1 MAARSDDSMRDF
13 DSGNSENRVE
23 IRFVDEDDLPLAH
36 VMEHRASKGE
46 FYSGESEYSGE
57 NFGDEESADNSDEEM
72 DDEEWSE
79 EIRRRPDIN
88 FDNDACGINV
98 DTGK

>member
-1 MAARSDDSMRDF
+1 MILC
-13 DSGNSENRVE
+13 GTLTLETVKTVLK
-23 IRFVDEDDLPLAH
+23 FVSLTRMPDLPLAH

-57 NFGDEESADNSDEEM
+57 NSGDEESADNSDEEM
-72 DDEEWSE
+72 DDGEEEWSE

-98 DTGK
+98 NTGN